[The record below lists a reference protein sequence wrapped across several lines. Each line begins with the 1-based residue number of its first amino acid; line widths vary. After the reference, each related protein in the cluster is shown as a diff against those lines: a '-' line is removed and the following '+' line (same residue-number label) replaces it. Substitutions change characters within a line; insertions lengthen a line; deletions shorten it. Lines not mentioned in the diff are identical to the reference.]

1 MPALGLR
8 QPQTVGFKRREM
20 LHRAGPYHGTN
31 SSGGSDVVDF
41 LATPF
46 LWVVVT
52 IALYVVAYWGYGK
65 WVDRNV
71 WRSDAKRV
79 TPAHMYMD
87 GVEYFPTSRYVLWG
101 YQFKSVAAL
110 GPILGPFIGI
120 TYGWLPALLW
130 IIGGNFFIGWLQD
143 YGAMMLSVRKE
154 GRSFGPI
161 TYEFTGARGRVNLL
175 AFVLFYLVII
185 SATFIALIA
194 AFWNSFPGTFVAT
207 VGILLAGL
215 LCGQLLYRIK
225 MNVFAV
231 TGIGLA
237 LVVLSIYLGVLLPV
251 RLPWGV
257 WNIPVWAAVCAVIL
271 YAAAVLPTPTF
282 IQPTNYLAFYPAY
295 AAIILILVGALV
307 TPFTNI
313 AVQMPAGP
321 FLMDP
326 QGILGPIWPILFVAI
341 ACGAISGWHSLV
353 SSSSSSKQLD
363 VETDALPVGG
373 GAMLSEG
380 LLALASL
387 IAYMILAPSF
397 FVGRTNVAAWVQGAV
412 NLTTPFLGGLTAP
425 VLTTFFGLVLII
437 YALTVQALVT
447 RFFRLV
453 AGETWSEGRF
463 HVFGNKHVSTVVGL
477 AIPWGF
483 AVSGSWWALWLY
495 FGGANQLLAGLA
507 IMLIT
512 IHLARVRAPTKYSLI
527 PGIFMIVTTLSA
539 LLWQTWI
546 FTNSVLLYLQND
558 PTWVLR
564 NVRPPINTSQYVLVA
579 VAINAVFVA
588 VGAILFLVGLSM
600 SIRLFRS
607 YRTSMAEARTRAPAA
622 ADGGELER

>member
-1 MPALGLR
+1 VA
-8 QPQTVGFKRREM
+8 
-20 LHRAGPYHGTN
+20 
-31 SSGGSDVVDF
+31 DF
-41 LATPF
+41 LGTPF
-46 LWVVVT
+46 LWVIAT
-52 IALYVVAYWGYGK
+52 IALYGIAYWGYAK
-65 WVDRNV
+65 WIDRNV
-71 WRSDAKRV
+71 WRSDAKRT

-120 TYGWLPALLW
+120 TFGWLPALIW

-161 TYEFTGARGRVNLL
+161 TYEFTGARGRTNLL
-175 AFVLFYLVII
+175 AFVLFYLIII

-194 AFWNSFPGTFVAT
+194 VFWNRYSGTFVAT

-215 LCGQLLYRIK
+215 LCGQLLYRVK

-237 LVVLSIYLGVLLPV
+237 LVVVSIYLGVLFPV
-251 RLPWGV
+251 SLNYGN
-257 WNIPVWAAVCAVIL
+257 WNIPIWAFIAAIIL

-282 IQPTNYLAFYPAY
+282 VQPTNYLAFYPAY
-295 AAIILILVGALV
+295 AAIILLLLGALA

-313 AVQMPAGP
+313 PVTMPAGP
-321 FLMDP
+321 
-326 QGILGPIWPILFVAI
+326 ILFQADTGPLWPILFVAI

-363 VETDALPVGG
+363 IETDALPVGG

-380 LLALASL
+380 LLALVSL
-387 IAYMILAPSF
+387 IAYMVLAPSAF
-397 FVGRTNVAAWVQGAV
+397 VQGNYPSWVEGAV
-412 NLTTPFLGGLTAP
+412 KLTSPFLGALTGP

-463 HVFGNKHVSTVVGL
+463 HVLGNKHVSTVVGL

-495 FGGANQLLAGLA
+495 FGGSNQLLAGLA

-512 IHLARVRAPTKYSLI
+512 IHLARTRAPTRYSLV
-527 PGIFMIVTTLSA
+527 PASFMIVTTLAA
-539 LLWQTWI
+539 LVWQTYT
-546 FTNSVLLYLQND
+546 FANSVVQYLGNVPFPTGANRD
-558 PTWVLR
+558 PTVWILR
-564 NVRPPINTSQYVLVA
+564 NVRAPINVKEYAFVALGINAIFVLVGL
-579 VAINAVFVA
+579 V
-588 VGAILFLVGLSM
+588 LFLVGLSM
-600 SIRLFRS
+600 AIRLFRS
-607 YRTSMAEARTRAPAA
+607 YRTSMAEARAKAPAA
-622 ADGGELER
+622 ADGGERTK

>member
-1 MPALGLR
+1 M
-8 QPQTVGFKRREM
+8 
-20 LHRAGPYHGTN
+20 
-31 SSGGSDVVDF
+31 VDI

-46 LWVVVT
+46 LWVVAT
-52 IALYVVAYWGYGK
+52 IAVYGVAYWGYGK
-65 WVDRNV
+65 WIDRNV
-71 WRSDAKRV
+71 WRSDAKKA

-87 GVEYFPTSRYVLWG
+87 GVEYFPVSRYVLWG

-120 TYGWLPALLW
+120 TFGWLPALLW

-143 YGAMMLSVRKE
+143 YGSMMLSVRKE

-161 TYEFTGARGRVNLL
+161 TYEFTGARGRTNLL
-175 AFVLFYLVII
+175 AFVLFYLIII
-185 SATFIALIA
+185 SAAFIALIA
-194 AFWNSFPGTFVAT
+194 TFWNTFSGTFVAT
-207 VGILLAGL
+207 LGILLAGL
-215 LCGQLLYRIK
+215 LCGQLLYRMK

-231 TGIGLA
+231 TGIGLG
-237 LVVLSIYLGVLLPV
+237 LVVLSIYLGVRIPIT
-251 RLPWGV
+251 LPWGV
-257 WNIPVWAAVCAVIL
+257 WNLPIWGLICAVIL
-271 YAAAVLPTPTF
+271 YAAAVLPTPMF
-282 IQPTNYLAFYPAY
+282 VQPTNYLAFYPAY
-295 AAIILILVGALV
+295 AAIILLLVGALA

-313 AVQMPAGP
+313 PVSMPSGP
-321 FLMDP
+321 FLFDP

-387 IAYMILAPSF
+387 IAYMVLLPKD
-397 FVGRTNVAAWVQGAV
+397 FVGRTNVGAWVFGAV
-412 NLTTPFLGGLTAP
+412 KLTTPFLGSLTAA

-453 AGETWSEGRF
+453 AGETWGEGRF
-463 HVFGNKHVSTVVGL
+463 RALGNKHVSSVVGL

-512 IHLARVRAPTKYSLI
+512 IHLARVRAPSRYSLI
-527 PGIFMIVTTLSA
+527 PGVFMVVTTLAA
-539 LLWQTWI
+539 LVWQTGTFLFSLWA
-546 FTNSVLLYLQND
+546 YLQND
-558 PTWVLR
+558 KTWVLR
-564 NVRPPINTSQYVLVA
+564 NVRGPIQTDPNLLILA
-579 VAINAVFVA
+579 VAINAVFVI
-588 VGAILFLVGLSM
+588 VGAVLFFVGVSM
-600 SIRLFRS
+600 AIRLFRS
-607 YRTSMAEARTRAPAA
+607 YNQSIADARAKAPAA
-622 ADGGELER
+622 ADGGTVEKGSP

>member
-1 MPALGLR
+1 M
-8 QPQTVGFKRREM
+8 
-20 LHRAGPYHGTN
+20 AGI
-31 SSGGSDVVDF
+31 
-41 LATPF
+41 LETPF
-46 LWVVVT
+46 LWVIAT
-52 IALYVVAYWGYGK
+52 IALYAVAYWGYGK
-65 WVDRNV
+65 WIDRNV
-71 WRSDAKRV
+71 WRSDAKKA

-87 GVEYFPTSRYVLWG
+87 GVEYFPVSRYVLWG
-101 YQFKSVAAL
+101 YQFKSVAGL

-120 TYGWLPALLW
+120 TFGWLPALLW

-143 YGAMMLSVRKE
+143 YGSMMLSVRKE

-161 TYEFTGARGRVNLL
+161 TYEFTGARGRTNLL
-175 AFVLFYLVII
+175 AFVLFYLIII
-185 SATFIALIA
+185 SAAFIALIA
-194 AFWNSFPGTFVAT
+194 SFWNQFSGTFVAT

-215 LCGQLLYRIK
+215 LCGQLLYRMK

-237 LVVLSIYLGVLLPV
+237 LVVLSIYLGVRFPIT
-251 RLPWGV
+251 LPWGV
-257 WNIPVWAAVCAVIL
+257 WNVPIWGLICAVIL
-271 YAAAVLPTPTF
+271 YAAAVLPTPMF
-282 IQPTNYLAFYPAY
+282 VQPTNYLAFYPAY
-295 AAIILILVGALV
+295 AAIILLLVGALA

-313 AVQMPAGP
+313 PVSMPSGP
-321 FLMDP
+321 FLFDP

-387 IAYMILAPSF
+387 IAYMVLTPL
-397 FVGRTNVAAWVQGAV
+397 FVFGDGSAANPAHSNIAAWPVGAAALV
-412 NLTTPFLGGLTAP
+412 APILGIQATA
-425 VLTTFFGLVLII
+425 VILTTFFGLVLVI

-453 AGETWSEGRF
+453 AAETWSEGRF
-463 HVFGNKHVSTVVGL
+463 RVFGNKHVSTVVGL
-477 AIPWGF
+477 GVPWAF
-483 AVSGSWWALWLY
+483 AVTGSWWALWLY

-507 IMLIT
+507 IMLIS

-527 PGIFMIVTTLSA
+527 PGVFMVVATLAA
-539 LLWQTWI
+539 LVWQTWT
-546 FTNSVLLYLQND
+546 FLYSVWLFRQGD
-558 PTWVLR
+558 KSWIVR
-564 NVRPPINTSQYVLVA
+564 NVRGPIQADPNYILVA
-579 VAINAVFVA
+579 VGINAVFVLIG
-588 VGAILFLVGLSM
+588 VVLFGVGLSM

-607 YRTSMAEARTRAPAA
+607 YRSSVVE
-622 ADGGELER
+622 

>member
-1 MPALGLR
+1 M
-8 QPQTVGFKRREM
+8 
-20 LHRAGPYHGTN
+20 
-31 SSGGSDVVDF
+31 VDI

-46 LWVVVT
+46 LWVVAT
-52 IALYVVAYWGYGK
+52 IALYAVAYWGYGK
-65 WVDRNV
+65 WIDRNV
-71 WRSDAKRV
+71 WRSDAKKA

-87 GVEYFPTSRYVLWG
+87 GVEYFPVSRYVLWG

-120 TYGWLPALLW
+120 TFGWLPALLW

-143 YGAMMLSVRKE
+143 YGSMMLSVRKE

-161 TYEFTGARGRVNLL
+161 TYEFTGARGRTNLL
-175 AFVLFYLVII
+175 AFVLFYLIII
-185 SATFIALIA
+185 SAAFIALIA
-194 AFWNSFPGTFVAT
+194 SFWNQFSGTFVAT

-215 LCGQLLYRIK
+215 LCGQLLYRMK

-237 LVVLSIYLGVLLPV
+237 LVVLSIYLGVRFPIT
-251 RLPWGV
+251 LPWGV
-257 WNIPVWAAVCAVIL
+257 WNVPIWGLICAVIL
-271 YAAAVLPTPTF
+271 YAAAVLPTPMF
-282 IQPTNYLAFYPAY
+282 VQPTNYLAFYPAY
-295 AAIILILVGALV
+295 AAIILLLVGALA

-313 AVQMPAGP
+313 PVSMPSGP
-321 FLMDP
+321 FLFDP

-387 IAYMILAPSF
+387 IAYMVLLPSDF
-397 FVGRTNVAAWVQGAV
+397 AGRTNVGAWVLGSV
-412 NLTTPFLGGLTAP
+412 RLTTPFLGSLTGP

-453 AGETWSEGRF
+453 AGETWGEGRF
-463 HVFGNKHVSTVVGL
+463 RVLGNKHVSSVVGL

-512 IHLARVRAPTKYSLI
+512 IHLAKVRAPSRYSLI
-527 PGIFMIVTTLSA
+527 PGVFMVVTTLAA
-539 LLWQTWI
+539 LVWQTGT
-546 FTNSVLLYLQND
+546 FLYSVWGYLQND
-558 PTWVLR
+558 KTWVLR
-564 NVRPPINTSQYVLVA
+564 NVRGPIQTDPNLLILA
-579 VAINAVFVA
+579 VAINAVFVIIGA
-588 VGAILFLVGLSM
+588 ALFVVGVSM
-600 SIRLFRS
+600 AIRLFRS
-607 YRTSMAEARTRAPAA
+607 YNRSVAEARAKAPAA
-622 ADGGELER
+622 ADGGTAEKGSP

>member
-1 MPALGLR
+1 M
-8 QPQTVGFKRREM
+8 
-20 LHRAGPYHGTN
+20 
-31 SSGGSDVVDF
+31 VDI
-41 LATPF
+41 LSTPF

-52 IALYVVAYWGYGK
+52 IGLYGIAYWGYGK
-65 WVDRNV
+65 WIDRNV
-71 WRSDAKRV
+71 WRSDAKKT

-87 GVEYFPTSRYVLWG
+87 GVEYFPVSRYVLWG

-120 TYGWLPALLW
+120 TFGWLPALLW

-161 TYEFTGARGRVNLL
+161 TYEFTGAKGRTNLL
-175 AFVLFYLVII
+175 AFVLFYLIII

-194 AFWNSFPGTFVAT
+194 SFWNSFKGTFVAT
-207 VGILLAGL
+207 VGILFAGL
-215 LCGQLLYRIK
+215 LCGQLLYRVK

-237 LVVLSIYLGVLLPV
+237 LVVLSIYLGVLIPVTLPF
-251 RLPWGV
+251 GV
-257 WNIPVWAAVCAVIL
+257 WNIPVWAFIAAIIL

-282 IQPTNYLAFYPAY
+282 VQPTNYLAFYPAY
-295 AAIILILVGALV
+295 AAIILIIIGALATPFV
-307 TPFTNI
+307 TPPI
-313 AVQMPAGP
+313 SVQMPAGP
-321 FLMDP
+321 FWTDP

-363 VETDALPVGG
+363 IETDALPVGG

-387 IAYMILAPSF
+387 IAYMVLAPSF

-412 NLTTPFLGGLTAP
+412 VLTTPFLGGLTAA

-453 AGETWSEGRF
+453 AAETWGEGRF

-477 AIPWGF
+477 GIPWAF
-483 AVSGSWWALWLY
+483 AVTGSWWALWLY
-495 FGGANQLLAGLA
+495 FGGSNQLLAGLA

-512 IHLARVRAPTKYSLI
+512 IHLARTRAPTRYSLI
-527 PGIFMIVTTLSA
+527 PGIFMIVTTLAA
-539 LLWQTWI
+539 LVWQTGTFLYSVYAYLNNDSSWI
-546 FTNSVLLYLQND
+546 N
-558 PTWVLR
+558 R
-564 NVRPPINTSQYVLVA
+564 NVRPPIQNNKDYVLVA
-579 VAINAVFVA
+579 VGINAVFVV
-588 VGAILFLVGLSM
+588 VGAVLFAVGLSM
-600 SIRLFRS
+600 AVRLFRS
-607 YRTSMAEARTRAPAA
+607 YRSSMAERRARAPAA
-622 ADGGELER
+622 ADGGEPER

>member
-1 MPALGLR
+1 M
-8 QPQTVGFKRREM
+8 
-20 LHRAGPYHGTN
+20 
-31 SSGGSDVVDF
+31 VDI

-46 LWVVVT
+46 LWVVAT
-52 IALYVVAYWGYGK
+52 IALYAVAYWGYGK
-65 WVDRNV
+65 WIDRNV
-71 WRSDAKRV
+71 WRSDAKKA

-87 GVEYFPTSRYVLWG
+87 GVEYFPVSRYVLWG

-120 TYGWLPALLW
+120 TFGWLPALLW

-143 YGAMMLSVRKE
+143 YGSMMLSVRKE

-161 TYEFTGARGRVNLL
+161 TYEFTGARGRTNLL
-175 AFVLFYLVII
+175 AFVLFYLIII
-185 SATFIALIA
+185 SAAFIALIA
-194 AFWNSFPGTFVAT
+194 SFWNQFSGTFVAT

-215 LCGQLLYRIK
+215 LCGQLLYRMK

-237 LVVLSIYLGVLLPV
+237 LVVLSIYLGVRFPIT
-251 RLPWGV
+251 LPWGV
-257 WNIPVWAAVCAVIL
+257 WNVPIWGLICAVIL
-271 YAAAVLPTPTF
+271 YAAAVLPTPMF
-282 IQPTNYLAFYPAY
+282 VQPTNYLAFYPAY
-295 AAIILILVGALV
+295 AAIILLLVGALA

-313 AVQMPAGP
+313 PVSMPSGP
-321 FLMDP
+321 FLFDP

-387 IAYMILAPSF
+387 IAYMVLLPSDF
-397 FVGRTNVAAWVQGAV
+397 AGRTNVGAWVLGSV
-412 NLTTPFLGGLTAP
+412 RLTTPFLGSLTGP

-453 AGETWSEGRF
+453 AGETWGEGRF
-463 HVFGNKHVSTVVGL
+463 RVLGNKHVSSVVGL

-512 IHLARVRAPTKYSLI
+512 IHLAKVRAPSRYSLI
-527 PGIFMIVTTLSA
+527 PGVFMVVTTLAA
-539 LLWQTWI
+539 LVWQTGT
-546 FTNSVLLYLQND
+546 FLYSVWAYLQND
-558 PTWVLR
+558 KTWVLR
-564 NVRPPINTSQYVLVA
+564 NVRGPIQTDPNLLILA
-579 VAINAVFVA
+579 VAINAVFVIIGA
-588 VGAILFLVGLSM
+588 ALFVVGVSM
-600 SIRLFRS
+600 AIRLFRS
-607 YRTSMAEARTRAPAA
+607 YNRSVAEARAKAPAA
-622 ADGGELER
+622 ADGGTAEKGSP

>member
-1 MPALGLR
+1 M
-8 QPQTVGFKRREM
+8 
-20 LHRAGPYHGTN
+20 
-31 SSGGSDVVDF
+31 VDI

-46 LWVVVT
+46 LWVVAT

-65 WVDRNV
+65 WIDRNV
-71 WRSDAKRV
+71 WRSDAKKA

-87 GVEYFPTSRYVLWG
+87 GVEYFPVSRYVLWG

-120 TYGWLPALLW
+120 TFGWLPALLW

-143 YGAMMLSVRKE
+143 YGSMMLSVRKE

-161 TYEFTGARGRVNLL
+161 TYEFTGAKGRTNLL
-175 AFVLFYLVII
+175 AFVLFYLIII

-194 AFWNSFPGTFVAT
+194 SFWNAFPGTFVAT
-207 VGILLAGL
+207 LGILLAGL

-237 LVVLSIYLGVLLPV
+237 LVVLSIYLGVLFPIS
-251 RLPWGV
+251 LPWGA
-257 WNIPVWAAVCAVIL
+257 WNLPVWAFICAIIL
-271 YAAAVLPTPTF
+271 YAAAVLPTPMF

-295 AAIILILVGALV
+295 AAIILILVGAV
-307 TPFTNI
+307 ITPFTNTTI
-313 AVQMPAGP
+313 QMPAGP
-321 FLMDP
+321 FLFDP

-363 VETDALPVGG
+363 IETDALPVGG

-387 IAYMILAPSF
+387 IAYMVLAPSF
-397 FVGRTNVAAWVQGAV
+397 FVGRTNVTAWVQGAV
-412 NLTTPFLGGLTAP
+412 VLTTPMLGGLTAA
-425 VLTTFFGLVLII
+425 VLRTFFGLVLII

-453 AGETWSEGRF
+453 AGETWGESRF
-463 HVFGNKHVSTVVGL
+463 RALGNKHVSTVVGL
-477 AIPWGF
+477 GVPWGF

-512 IHLARVRAPTKYSLI
+512 IHLARVRAPTRYSLI
-527 PGIFMIVTTLSA
+527 PGVFMVVTTLSA
-539 LLWQTWI
+539 LVWQTGT
-546 FTNSVLLYLQND
+546 FLYSVWAYIQKDN
-558 PTWVLR
+558 TWVLR
-564 NVRPPINTSQYVLVA
+564 NVRGPIQTDPNLLIVA
-579 VAINAVFVA
+579 VAINGIFVVVGAVLFA
-588 VGAILFLVGLSM
+588 VGVSM
-600 SIRLFRS
+600 AIRLFRS
-607 YRTSMAEARTRAPAA
+607 YSRSVAEARGKAPAA
-622 ADGGELER
+622 ADGGTREEESP

>member
-1 MPALGLR
+1 M
-8 QPQTVGFKRREM
+8 
-20 LHRAGPYHGTN
+20 
-31 SSGGSDVVDF
+31 VDI

-46 LWVVVT
+46 LWVVAT
-52 IALYVVAYWGYGK
+52 IALYAVAYWGYGK
-65 WVDRNV
+65 WIDRNV
-71 WRSDAKRV
+71 WRSDAKKA

-87 GVEYFPTSRYVLWG
+87 GVEYFPVSRYVLWG

-120 TYGWLPALLW
+120 TFGWLPALLW

-143 YGAMMLSVRKE
+143 YGSMMLSVRKE

-161 TYEFTGARGRVNLL
+161 TYEFTGARGRTNLL
-175 AFVLFYLVII
+175 AFVLFYLIII
-185 SATFIALIA
+185 SAAFIALIA
-194 AFWNSFPGTFVAT
+194 SFWNQFSGTFVAT

-215 LCGQLLYRIK
+215 LCGQLLYRMK

-237 LVVLSIYLGVLLPV
+237 LVVLSIYLGVRFPIT
-251 RLPWGV
+251 LPWGV
-257 WNIPVWAAVCAVIL
+257 WNVPIWGLICAVIL
-271 YAAAVLPTPTF
+271 YAAAVLPTPMF
-282 IQPTNYLAFYPAY
+282 VQPTNYLAFYPAY
-295 AAIILILVGALV
+295 AAIILLLVGALA

-313 AVQMPAGP
+313 PVSMPSGP
-321 FLMDP
+321 FLFDP

-387 IAYMILAPSF
+387 IAYMVLLPSDF
-397 FVGRTNVAAWVQGAV
+397 AGRTNVGAWVLGSV
-412 NLTTPFLGGLTAP
+412 RLTSPFLGSLTGP

-453 AGETWSEGRF
+453 AGETWGEGRF
-463 HVFGNKHVSTVVGL
+463 RVLGNKHVSSVVGL

-512 IHLARVRAPTKYSLI
+512 IHLAKVRAPSRYSLI
-527 PGIFMIVTTLSA
+527 PGVFMVVTTLAA
-539 LLWQTWI
+539 LVWQTGT
-546 FTNSVLLYLQND
+546 FLYSVWAYLQND
-558 PTWVLR
+558 KTWVLR
-564 NVRPPINTSQYVLVA
+564 NVRGPIQTDPNLLILA
-579 VAINAVFVA
+579 VAINAVFVIIGA
-588 VGAILFLVGLSM
+588 ALFVVGVSM
-600 SIRLFRS
+600 AIRLFRS
-607 YRTSMAEARTRAPAA
+607 YNRSVAEARAKAPAA
-622 ADGGELER
+622 ADGGTAEKGSP

>member
-1 MPALGLR
+1 M
-8 QPQTVGFKRREM
+8 
-20 LHRAGPYHGTN
+20 
-31 SSGGSDVVDF
+31 VD
-41 LATPF
+41 LLNTPF

-52 IALYVVAYWGYGK
+52 IGLYAVAYWGYGK
-65 WVDRNV
+65 WIDRNV
-71 WRSDAKRV
+71 WRSDAKRA

-87 GVEYFPTSRYVLWG
+87 GVEYFPVSRYVLWG

-120 TYGWLPALLW
+120 TFGWLPALIW
-130 IIGGNFFIGWLQD
+130 IIAGNFFIGWLQD

-161 TYEFTGARGRVNLL
+161 TYEFTGARGRTNLL
-175 AFVLFYLVII
+175 AFVLFYLIII

-194 AFWNSFPGTFVAT
+194 SFWNAFPGTFVAT
-207 VGILLAGL
+207 MGILLAGL
-215 LCGQLLYRIK
+215 LCGQLLYRMK

-237 LVVLSIYLGVLLPV
+237 LVVVSIYLGVVIPIT
-251 RLPWGV
+251 LPWGT
-257 WNIPVWAAVCAVIL
+257 WNIPVWAFIAAIIL
-271 YAAAVLPTPTF
+271 YLAAVLPTPMF
-282 IQPTNYLAFYPAY
+282 VQPTNYLAFYPAY
-295 AAIILILVGALV
+295 AAIILILVGALA

-313 AVQMPAGP
+313 AVTMPAGP
-321 FLMDP
+321 ILFD
-326 QGILGPIWPILFVAI
+326 QTLGPIWPILFVAI

-363 VETDALPVGG
+363 IETDALPVGG

-387 IAYMILAPSF
+387 IAYMILDPSF
-397 FVGRTNVAAWVQGAV
+397 FAGRTNVASWVQGAFL
-412 NLTTPFLGGLTAP
+412 LTSPFLGGLTEP
-425 VLTTFFGLVLII
+425 VIKTFFGLVLII

-453 AGETWSEGRF
+453 AGETWGESRF
-463 HVFGNKHVSTVVGL
+463 RALGNKHVSTVVGL

-512 IHLARVRAPTKYSLI
+512 IHLARVKAPSRYSLI
-527 PGIFMIVTTLSA
+527 PGVFMVVTTLAA
-539 LLWQTWI
+539 LVWQTYT
-546 FTNSVLLYLQND
+546 FANSVLLYLQNNAN
-558 PTWVLR
+558 TAAVLR
-564 NVRPPINTSQYVLVA
+564 NVRPPINVAAYVGIALF
-579 VAINAVFVA
+579 INGVFVA
-588 VGAILFLVGLSM
+588 VGAVLFGVGLSM
-600 SIRLFRS
+600 AIRLFRS
-607 YRTSMAEARTRAPAA
+607 YFRSLAEAKVKAPAA
-622 ADGGELER
+622 ADGGTREK

>member
-1 MPALGLR
+1 M
-8 QPQTVGFKRREM
+8 
-20 LHRAGPYHGTN
+20 
-31 SSGGSDVVDF
+31 VDI

-46 LWVVVT
+46 LWVVAT

-65 WVDRNV
+65 WIDRNV
-71 WRSDAKRV
+71 WRSDAKKA

-87 GVEYFPTSRYVLWG
+87 GVEYFPVSRYVLWG

-120 TYGWLPALLW
+120 TFGWLPALLW

-143 YGAMMLSVRKE
+143 YGSMMLSVGKEARKKK
-154 GRSFGPI
+154 PI
-161 TYEFTGARGRVNLL
+161 KYAFTGAKGSTNLV
-175 AFVLFYLVII
+175 AFVLFYLIII

-194 AFWNSFPGTFVAT
+194 SFWNAFPGTFVAT
-207 VGILLAGL
+207 LGILLAGL

-237 LVVLSIYLGVLLPV
+237 LVVLSIYLGVLFPIS
-251 RLPWGV
+251 LPWGA
-257 WNIPVWAAVCAVIL
+257 WNLPVWAFICAIIL
-271 YAAAVLPTPTF
+271 YAAAVLPTPMF

-295 AAIILILVGALV
+295 AAIILILVGAV
-307 TPFTNI
+307 ITPFTNTTI
-313 AVQMPAGP
+313 QMPAGP
-321 FLMDP
+321 FLFDP

-363 VETDALPVGG
+363 IETDALPVGG

-387 IAYMILAPSF
+387 AAYSVVAGLNPLSS
-397 FVGRTNVAAWVQGAV
+397 NVTAWVAGAKLLV
-412 NLTTPFLGGLTAP
+412 APLVGGKAALAVLG
-425 VLTTFFGLVLII
+425 TFFGLVLII

-453 AGETWSEGRF
+453 AGETWGEGRF
-463 HVFGNKHVSTVVGL
+463 RIFGNKHVSTFVSLGV
-477 AIPWGF
+477 PWGF
-483 AVSGSWWALWLY
+483 AVTGSWWALWLY

-507 IMLIT
+507 IMLIA
-512 IHLARVRAPTKYSLI
+512 IFLAKTRARTRNYLI
-527 PGIFMIVTTLSA
+527 PGIFMVVTTLAA
-539 LLWQTWI
+539 LLWETWTFVNAGI
-546 FTNSVLLYLQND
+546 QYLFFNNSGPLTLQMTKKPVSD
-558 PTWVLR
+558 IAWAALG
-564 NVRPPINTSQYVLVA
+564 ID
-579 VAINAVFVA
+579 IVFIA
-588 VGAILFLVGLSM
+588 VGVILF
-600 SIRLFRS
+600 
-607 YRTSMAEARTRAPAA
+607 
-622 ADGGELER
+622 

>member
-1 MPALGLR
+1 M
-8 QPQTVGFKRREM
+8 
-20 LHRAGPYHGTN
+20 
-31 SSGGSDVVDF
+31 VDI

-46 LWVVVT
+46 LWVVAT

-65 WVDRNV
+65 WIDRNV
-71 WRSDAKRV
+71 WRSDAKKA

-87 GVEYFPTSRYVLWG
+87 GVEYFPVSRYVLWG

-120 TYGWLPALLW
+120 TFGWLPALLW

-161 TYEFTGARGRVNLL
+161 TYEFTGARGRTNLL
-175 AFVLFYLVII
+175 AFVLFYLIII

-194 AFWNSFPGTFVAT
+194 TFWNTFSGTFVAT
-207 VGILLAGL
+207 IGILLAGL
-215 LCGQLLYRIK
+215 LCGQLLYRMK

-237 LVVLSIYLGVLLPV
+237 LVVVSIYLGVLLPV
-251 RLPWGV
+251 KLPWGV
-257 WNIPVWAAVCAVIL
+257 WNLPVWAFICAVIL
-271 YAAAVLPTPTF
+271 YAAAVLPTPMF

-295 AAIILILVGALV
+295 AAIILLLVGALA

-313 AVQMPAGP
+313 PVSMPSGP
-321 FLMDP
+321 FLFDP

-387 IAYMILAPSF
+387 IAYMVLLPADF
-397 FVGRTNVAAWVQGAV
+397 TGRTNVGAWVFGAV
-412 NLTTPFLGGLTAP
+412 KLTTPFLGGLTTA

-453 AGETWSEGRF
+453 AGETWGEGRF
-463 HVFGNKHVSTVVGL
+463 RALGNKHVSSVVGL

-512 IHLARVRAPTKYSLI
+512 IHLARVRAPSVYSLI
-527 PGIFMIVTTLSA
+527 PGVFMVVTTLAA
-539 LLWQTWI
+539 LIWQTGT
-546 FTNSVLLYLQND
+546 FLYSVWAYLQND
-558 PTWVLR
+558 KSWVLR
-564 NVRPPINTSQYVLVA
+564 NVRGPIQSDPNLLILA
-579 VAINAVFVA
+579 VAINAVFVI
-588 VGAILFLVGLSM
+588 VGAALFVVGVSM
-600 SIRLFRS
+600 AIRLFRS
-607 YRTSMAEARTRAPAA
+607 YFRSRLEAIGRAPAA
-622 ADGGELER
+622 TDGGTMEKRSP

>member
-1 MPALGLR
+1 M
-8 QPQTVGFKRREM
+8 VGILE
-20 LHRAGPYHGTN
+20 
-31 SSGGSDVVDF
+31 
-41 LATPF
+41 TPF
-46 LWVVVT
+46 LWVVAT
-52 IALYVVAYWGYGK
+52 IALYGVAYWGYGK
-65 WVDRNV
+65 WIDRNV
-71 WRSDAKRV
+71 WRSDAKKA

-87 GVEYFPTSRYVLWG
+87 GVEYFPVSRYVLWG

-120 TYGWLPALLW
+120 TFGWLPALLW

-143 YGAMMLSVRKE
+143 YGSMMLSVRKE

-161 TYEFTGARGRVNLL
+161 TYEFTGARGRTNLL
-175 AFVLFYLVII
+175 AFVLFYLIII
-185 SATFIALIA
+185 SAAFISLIA
-194 AFWNSFPGTFVAT
+194 TFWNTFSGTFVAT
-207 VGILLAGL
+207 LGILLAGL
-215 LCGQLLYRIK
+215 LCGQLLYRMK

-231 TGIGLA
+231 TGIGLG
-237 LVVLSIYLGVLLPV
+237 LVVLSIYLGVRIPIT
-251 RLPWGV
+251 LPWGV
-257 WNIPVWAAVCAVIL
+257 WNLPIWALICAVIL
-271 YAAAVLPTPTF
+271 YAAAVLPTPMF
-282 IQPTNYLAFYPAY
+282 VQPTNYLAFYPAY
-295 AAIILILVGALV
+295 AAIILLLVGALA

-313 AVQMPAGP
+313 PVSMPSGP
-321 FLMDP
+321 FLFDP

-387 IAYMILAPSF
+387 IAYMVLLPKDF
-397 FVGRTNVAAWVQGAV
+397 TGRTNVGAWVFGAV
-412 NLTTPFLGGLTAP
+412 KLTTPFLGSLTTA

-453 AGETWSEGRF
+453 AGETWGEGRF
-463 HVFGNKHVSTVVGL
+463 RALGNKHVSSVVGL

-512 IHLARVRAPTKYSLI
+512 IHLARVRAPSRYSLI
-527 PGIFMIVTTLSA
+527 PGVFMVVTTLAA
-539 LLWQTWI
+539 LVWQTGT
-546 FTNSVLLYLQND
+546 FLYSVWAYLQND
-558 PTWVLR
+558 KSWVLR
-564 NVRPPINTSQYVLVA
+564 NVRGPIQTDPNLLIIA
-579 VAINAVFVA
+579 VAINAVFVI
-588 VGAILFLVGLSM
+588 VGAALLVVGVSM
-600 SIRLFRS
+600 AIRLFRS
-607 YRTSMAEARTRAPAA
+607 YNQSIAEARAKAPAA
-622 ADGGELER
+622 ADGGTFEEHSP